1 MANKSVIKYPQV
13 KELKSNSQD
22 PQNFPQG
29 KEGNFPKLSN
39 LSVFLMV
46 LNFFS
51 FFESFGG
58 EVVEAREL
66 EIE

>member
-22 PQNFPQG
+22 PQNFPKG
-29 KEGNFPKLSN
+29 KECNFPKLSN
-39 LSVFLMV
+39 LGVFLMV
-46 LNFFS
+46 LNFFLA
-51 FFESFGG
+51 FFESGG
-58 EVVEAREL
+58 EVLGAREL

>member
-29 KEGNFPKLSN
+29 KECNFPKLSN
-39 LSVFLMV
+39 LSIFLMV

-51 FFESFGG
+51 FLKVGG